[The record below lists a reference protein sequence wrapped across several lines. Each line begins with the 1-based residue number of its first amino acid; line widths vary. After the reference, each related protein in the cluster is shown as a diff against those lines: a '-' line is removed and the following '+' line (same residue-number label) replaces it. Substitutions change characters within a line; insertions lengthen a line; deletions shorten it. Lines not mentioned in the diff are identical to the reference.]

1 MSLSAALLIALVAF
15 GASAKTQEVGLAE
28 LFPDERQARTMV
40 VINKVLERFH
50 YRDFQLSDAFA
61 ADVIDNYF
69 TDLDPGRLF
78 FLERDVERFGRTAG
92 RLDDDLA
99 KGKIDTA
106 FDIFRVYRMRVDSR
120 IDYALGLLQQPFD
133 FTRKESYLFK
143 RDKAEWAASEAEL
156 NEIWRKRVKNDYLL
170 LKLAEKTDDEIREQ
184 LRERYTGITRR
195 IHQFT
200 PDDVYQAFVN
210 AYTRTLEPHTS
221 YMSPSTSENFD
232 ISMRLSLEGIGA
244 VLRADNEYTVIQ
256 RTIPGGPARQSGQV
270 QTGDRIIGVGQGLD
284 GEMVDVVGWRLQDVV
299 DKIRGPKGS
308 VVRLQT
314 LPKSE
319 ASGGR
324 MREVSLVRNEIKLED
339 QAAQYFVID
348 ELGNAPSLRVGVI
361 EVPAFYRDFRA
372 ESAGQ
377 RDFRSTTR
385 DVRALIKDLKA
396 DGVNGLIIDL
406 RGNGG
411 GSLTEALEL
420 TGLFIE
426 EGPVVQVKDSFGK
439 VEVEVDPD
447 PAIVYTGPLA
457 VLVDRNSAS
466 ASEIFAGAIQDY
478 GRGIIIGEP
487 TFGKGT
493 VQTLIDLDRYVPGD
507 DTQLGR
513 LRLTMA
519 EFYRISGGSTQLKG
533 VEPDIRFELGLQGVD
548 HGERSL
554 DNALPWGQIRP
565 ARFEAKTVFDLD
577 TLKQR
582 SAQRIIKDD
591 GFGMLFDQARI
602 LSEIEA
608 QDEVSLSASERRAE
622 SDRRDQVLKEKKAG
636 FLRARGIEPVDEDA
650 DEVDEEALEKQQEVI
665 DRILTQ
671 EAARILADMIV
682 LRGADERPRAAMR
695 D

>member
-1 MSLSAALLIALVAF
+1 MSLGAAILITCVAF
-15 GASAKTQEVGLAE
+15 GAVAKTQEVGLAE

-120 IDYALGLLQQPFD
+120 IDYALALLQQPFD
-133 FTRKESYLFK
+133 FTHKESYLFK

-348 ELGNAPSLRVGVI
+348 ELGHEPALRVGVI

-372 ESAGQ
+372 ESAGK

-385 DVRALIKDLKA
+385 DVRALLNDLKA
-396 DGVNGLIIDL
+396 DGVDGLIIDL

-447 PAIVYTGPLA
+447 PAIVYSGPLA

-565 ARFEAKTVFDLD
+565 ARFEAKTLFDLD

-622 SDRRDQVLKEKKAG
+622 SERRDQVLKEKKAG
-636 FLRARGIEPVDEDA
+636 FLRAQGIEPVDEDA